1 MLKTLFS
8 YADLLAKKCRVEN
21 PSMFSEDDTRRKS
34 HKDRNNKVHNDHKA
48 EIQRLTD
55 EFRPNREYAR

>member
-1 MLKTLFS
+1 
-8 YADLLAKKCRVEN
+8 
-21 PSMFSEDDTRRKS
+21 MFSEDDTRRKS